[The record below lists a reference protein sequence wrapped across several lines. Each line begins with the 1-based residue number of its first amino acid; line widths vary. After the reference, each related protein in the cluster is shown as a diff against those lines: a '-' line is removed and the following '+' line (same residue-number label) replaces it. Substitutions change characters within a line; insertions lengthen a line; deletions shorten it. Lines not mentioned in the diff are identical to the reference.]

1 MTIKNENLSIAI
13 DYRYKKIQWFIVGG
27 ILLLLYGNI
36 FLNWGIDLWDDPN
49 YSHGLIIPF
58 VTWYLIRA
66 RMHSLAKTQSQ
77 PYNLGLLVLLAGL
90 LLFVLG
96 YIGGELF
103 SKRISFIIVLFGII
117 LLLEGKEIAGIL
129 FFPVAILLFAVPLPY
144 VLYNAL
150 AFPLKLIASKIAAQ
164 ALNVFGI
171 PVFREGN
178 IIHLTH
184 TTLEVVDACSGIRSL
199 MTLFTLAF
207 FLAYLRHKTLWKRI
221 LLLLIATPVAVIAN
235 AGRVTFTGIMTRSN
249 PAWGEGFLHDFS
261 GWLVFVISFGLLI
274 AVSFLIKK

>member
-1 MTIKNENLSIAI
+1 M
-13 DYRYKKIQWFIVGG
+13 
-27 ILLLLYGNI
+27 LLLLYGNI
-36 FLNWGIDLWDDPN
+36 FWDWGLDLWDDPN

-58 VTWYLIRA
+58 LTLYLIKA
-66 RMHSLAKTQSQ
+66 RMGSLTKAQSQ
-77 PYNLGLLVLLAGL
+77 PYNLGLLILLAGL

-103 SKRISFIIVLFGII
+103 SKRTSFIIVLFGII
-117 LLLEGKEIAGIL
+117 LLLEGREIGGIL
-129 FFPVAILLFAVPLPY
+129 LFPVAILFFAVPLPY

-150 AFPLKLIASKIAAQ
+150 AFPLKLIASKIAVQ

-184 TTLEVVDACSGIRSL
+184 TTLEVVDACSGIRSM

-221 LLLLIATPVAVIAN
+221 LLLLLAIPVAVIAN

-249 PAWGEGFLHDFS
+249 PAWGEGSLHDFS

-274 AVSFLIKK
+274 AVSFLIRK